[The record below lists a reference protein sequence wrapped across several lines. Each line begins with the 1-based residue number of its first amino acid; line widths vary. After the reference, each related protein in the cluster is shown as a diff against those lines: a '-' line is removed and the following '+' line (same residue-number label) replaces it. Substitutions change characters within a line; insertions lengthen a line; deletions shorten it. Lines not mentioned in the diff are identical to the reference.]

1 MTSIFSKLFG
11 KKKAPFRKKVELPK
25 TAQDSIPFIE
35 AYDNGLLLVDEEK
48 YTLIF
53 AFENI
58 DYAFIRDSEQTEV
71 YEKYIALLN
80 SLPPDI
86 EYQEFIM
93 NTEID
98 VSMLEKALIPPAY
111 NPNIDKVLYQD
122 YCKVMKTYIDETN
135 DGSARKIMIGA
146 ISYRPVNRIDNF
158 ERIIFGYYHSLRDY
172 FVKFKSDANQLP
184 LMELFAL
191 LHKFYHQF
199 DAAEFLLPK
208 DFLSRGHR
216 IKDYIAPSMFNF
228 KPREIEIGTA
238 YTRVLFVK
246 KYDRELDD
254 GFIKDLLDNKE
265 KICVSKHVIRL
276 DKGKATELIRKRVNE
291 LQGRIQARLEKN
303 HKTGGDFVPF
313 TYREKLQEL
322 EELQTQL
329 SDSNSELFQV
339 GVFVSITAETKEDL
353 EALTK
358 YVREKAQNHQVV
370 LDVLVGEQEK
380 GLTTI
385 LPFANNQFRSKNNSK
400 FTHLLSD
407 AAGVLIPFSTIDH
420 FSQKGICYGVSINSL
435 TKSVITLDRTE
446 EMNSNGFTLGTSGSG
461 KSMFTKAEII
471 DVLMKYPADEII
483 VIDPENEYL
492 PLVREY
498 DGEILKLSPDSPTH
512 FNVFDVDLSY
522 SEEGANA
529 VAVKSQFIMTIVE
542 TAKGLALTSNE
553 KSIIDRCVKQL
564 YRQFMASGGEKDM
577 LPTLLDFY
585 NLLLNQ
591 NEQEA
596 HDIATCIELYAK
608 GSFNVFAHQTNVNIN
623 KRFLVIDIFE
633 MGEQLRAVG
642 LQVILEYL
650 WQRVIENESKGKRTW
665 IWIDEFSYFFTDGEG
680 KETTRSGDFFAKV
693 YKRIRKHGGT
703 VTGITQNITEVLE
716 SRQAQRMLGNAEFV
730 VLLQQKKE
738 DLIAVTK
745 LFDLS
750 QSQAS
755 YLKTG
760 ELGSGLIICGQK
772 IIPFHKP
779 IPQDSLMY
787 RISTTK
793 MSEKMP
799 NRTEGD

>member
-11 KKKAPFRKKVELPK
+11 NKKAPFRKTVEIPK

-35 AYDNGLLLVDEEK
+35 AYDNGLILVAENK

-53 AFENI
+53 SFENI
-58 DYAFIRDSEQTEV
+58 DYALIRDSEQIEV
-71 YEKYIALLN
+71 YEKYVRLLN
-80 SLPPDI
+80 SLPPEV

-98 VSMLEKALIPPAY
+98 MGMLERALIPPI
-111 NPNIDKVLYQD
+111 NNSNIDRALYVD

-135 DGSARKIMIGA
+135 DGSAKKIMLA
-146 ISYRPVNRIDNF
+146 ALSYTPVNKFDNAKILF
-158 ERIIFGYYHSLRDY
+158 TYYHALSDF
-172 FVKFKSDANQLP
+172 FVKLKSDTTHQLHP
-184 LMELFAL
+184 MEVFAL

-199 DAAEFLLPK
+199 DKAEFLLPK
-208 DFLSRGHR
+208 NFLSRGHR

-228 KPREIEIGTA
+228 KPREIEVGMA

-265 KICVSKHVIRL
+265 KVCVSKHVIRL

-291 LQGRIQARLEKN
+291 LQGRIQGKMERN
-303 HKTGGDFVPF
+303 HKTGGDFIPF
-313 TYREKLQEL
+313 PYREKLQEL
-322 EELQTQL
+322 EDLQNNL
-329 SDSNSELFQV
+329 SDTNCELFRV
-339 GVFVSITAETKEDL
+339 GVFVAVSAETKEDL
-353 EALTK
+353 DALTK
-358 YVREKAQNHQVV
+358 YIQDKALHHQVV
-370 LDVLVGEQEK
+370 LDVLVGEQEN
-380 GLTTI
+380 GLNTI
-385 LPFANNQFRSKNNSK
+385 LPFANNQFRTKNNSK
-400 FTHLLSD
+400 FSHLLSD
-407 AAGVLIPFSTIDH
+407 AAGVLIPFSTVDH
-420 FSQKGICYGVSINSL
+420 FNQKGICYGVSINSL
-435 TKSVITLDRTE
+435 TKSIITLDRTE

-471 DVLMKYPADEII
+471 DVLMKYPDDEII

-512 FNVFDVDLSY
+512 FNVFDIDLSY
-522 SEEGANA
+522 AEEGANA

-564 YRQFMASGGEKDM
+564 YRQFMASGGENEM
-577 LPTLLDFY
+577 LPTLVDFY
-585 NLLLNQ
+585 NLLLKQ

-596 HDIATCIELYAK
+596 KDIATCIELYAK
-608 GSFNVFAHQTNVNIN
+608 GSFNVFAHSTNVNIN

-650 WQRVIENESKGKRTW
+650 WQRVIENKEKGKHTW

-716 SRQAQRMLGNAEFV
+716 SKQAQRMLGNAEFV

-738 DLIAVTK
+738 DLVAVTK
-745 LFDLS
+745 LFELS
-750 QSQAS
+750 STQVS

-779 IPQDSLMY
+779 IQQDSLMY
-787 RISTTK
+787 KISTTK
-793 MSEKMP
+793 MSD
-799 NRTEGD
+799 RIEGD

>member
-11 KKKAPFRKKVELPK
+11 KKKAPFRKKVEIPK

-35 AYDNGLLLVDEEK
+35 AYDNGLLLVDEDK

-58 DYAFIRDSEQTEV
+58 DYSLIRDSEQIEV
-71 YEKYIALLN
+71 YDKYVRLLN
-80 SLPPDI
+80 SLPPDV

-98 VSMLEKALIPPAY
+98 ISMLEKALIPPAY
-111 NPNIDKVLYQD
+111 NPNIDRVLYQD
-122 YCKVMKTYIDETN
+122 YCKVMKSYIDETN
-135 DGSARKIMIGA
+135 DGSARKIMICA
-146 ISYRPVNRIDNF
+146 ISYRPVNKIDNF
-158 ERIIFGYYHSLRDY
+158 ERIIFGYFHSLREY
-172 FVKFKSDANQLP
+172 FMNCKSDANQLHP
-184 LMELFAL
+184 MEVFAL

-199 DAAEFLLPK
+199 DEAEFLLPK
-208 DFLSRGHR
+208 NFLSRGHR

-228 KPREIEIGTA
+228 KPREIEIGMS
-238 YTRVLFVK
+238 YTRILFVK

-254 GFIKDLLDNKE
+254 GLIKDLLDNKE

-322 EELQTQL
+322 EDLQTQL

-339 GVFVSITAETKEDL
+339 GVFVAITAETKEELDT
-353 EALTK
+353 LTK
-358 YVREKAQNHQVV
+358 YVRSKAQDHQVV

-380 GLTTI
+380 GLNTI
-385 LPFANNQFRSKNNSK
+385 LPFANNQFRTKNSSK

-435 TKSVITLDRTE
+435 TKSIITLDRTE

-461 KSMFTKAEII
+461 KSMFTKAEIV
-471 DVLMKYPADEII
+471 DVLMKYPEDEII

-492 PLVREY
+492 PLVKEY
-498 DGEILKLSPDSPTH
+498 DGEVLKLSPDSPTH
-512 FNVFDVDLSY
+512 FNVFDIDISY
-522 SEEGANA
+522 AEEGANA

-542 TAKGLALTSNE
+542 TAKGFALTSNE

-564 YRQFMASGGEKDM
+564 YREFMASGGEKDM

-585 NLLLNQ
+585 NLLIKQ
-591 NEQEA
+591 EEQEA
-596 HDIATCIELYAK
+596 HDVATCIELYAK

-650 WQRVIENESKGKRTW
+650 WQRVIENKAKGKRTW

-716 SRQAQRMLGNAEFV
+716 SKQAQRMLGNAEFV

-750 QSQAS
+750 PSQVS
-755 YLKTG
+755 FLKTG

-779 IPQDSLMY
+779 IPKESLMY
-787 RISTTK
+787 KISTTK
-793 MSEKMP
+793 MSD
-799 NRTEGD
+799 RTEGD

>member
-1 MTSIFSKLFG
+1 MFS
-11 KKKAPFRKKVELPK
+11 KKKAPFRKTVELPK

-35 AYDNGLLLVDEEK
+35 AYDNGLFLVAENK

-58 DYAFIRDSEQTEV
+58 DYALIRDSEQTEV

-80 SLPPDI
+80 SLPPDV

-407 AAGVLIPFSTIDH
+407 AAGVLIPSSPIEQFV
-420 FSQKGICYGVSINSL
+420 QNGISYGVPFHSL

-577 LPTLLDFY
+577 LPTLVDFY
-585 NLLLNQ
+585 NLLIKQ

-596 HDIATCIELYAK
+596 QDIATCIELYAK

-623 KRFLVIDIFE
+623 KRFLVIDIFD

-716 SRQAQRMLGNAEFV
+716 SKQAQRMLGNAEFV

-738 DLIAVTK
+738 DLVAVTK

-750 QSQAS
+750 DSQVS

-779 IPQDSLMY
+779 IPQNSLMY
-787 RISTTK
+787 KISTTK
-793 MSEKMP
+793 MSD
-799 NRTEGD
+799 RTEGE

>member
-1 MTSIFSKLFG
+1 MRMTSIFSKLG
-11 KKKAPFRKKVELPK
+11 GKKAPFRKTVELPK

-35 AYDNGLLLVDEEK
+35 AYDNGLFLVDEDK

-58 DYAFIRDSEQTEV
+58 DYALIRDNEQLDV
-71 YEKYIALLN
+71 YNKYVRLLN
-80 SLPPDI
+80 SLPPDV

-93 NTEID
+93 NAEID
-98 VSMLEKALIPPAY
+98 TEMLEKALIPPT
-111 NPNIDKVLYQD
+111 NNGSIDRALYQD
-122 YCKVMKTYIDETN
+122 YCKIMKTYIDETN
-135 DGSARKIMIGA
+135 DGSAKKIMLA
-146 ISYRPVNRIDNF
+146 ALSFKPVNKFDNVKLLF
-158 ERIIFGYYHSLRDY
+158 SYYHELQQF
-172 FVKFKSDANQLP
+172 FVMCKSDTHQLQP
-184 LMELFAL
+184 MEVFSL

-199 DAAEFLLPK
+199 DTAEFLLPK
-208 DFLSRGHR
+208 NFLSRGHR

-228 KPREIEIGTA
+228 KPREIEVGTA

-246 KYDRELDD
+246 KYDRELNDS
-254 GFIKDLLDNKE
+254 FIMDLLDNKE
-265 KICVSKHVIRL
+265 KICVSKHVIRM
-276 DKGKATELIRKRVNE
+276 DKGKATEMIRKRVNE
-291 LQGRIQARLEKN
+291 LQARIQGRMERN
-303 HKTGGDFVPF
+303 HKTGGDFIPF
-313 TYREKLQEL
+313 TFREKLQEL
-322 EELQTQL
+322 EDLQNNL
-329 SDSNSELFQV
+329 SDTNCELFQV
-339 GVFVSITAETKEDL
+339 GIFVSVSAETKEDL
-353 EALTK
+353 DALTK
-358 YVREKAQNHQVV
+358 YVQSKANQHQVV
-370 LDVLVGEQEK
+370 LDVLVGEQED
-380 GLTTI
+380 GLNTV
-385 LPFANNQFRSKNNSK
+385 LPFANNRFRTKNSSK

-407 AAGVLIPFSTIDH
+407 AAGVLIPFSTVDH

-435 TKSVITLDRTE
+435 TKSIITLDRTE

-461 KSMFTKAEII
+461 KSMFTKAEIA
-471 DVLMKYPADEII
+471 DVLMKYPNDEII

-492 PLVREY
+492 PLVKEY
-498 DGEILKLSPDSPTH
+498 DGEILKLSPNSPTH

-542 TAKGLALTSNE
+542 TAKGFGLTSNE

-564 YRQFMASGGEKDM
+564 YREFMASGGEKDM

-585 NLLLNQ
+585 NMLLKQ
-591 NEQEA
+591 TEQEA
-596 HDIATCIELYAK
+596 HDIATCIELYAT
-608 GSFNVFAHQTNVNIN
+608 GSFNVFAHRTNVNIN
-623 KRFLVIDIFE
+623 KHFLVIDIFE

-650 WQRVIENESKGKRTW
+650 WQRVIENKEKGKRTW

-716 SRQAQRMLGNAEFV
+716 SKQAQRMLGNSEFV

-738 DLIAVTK
+738 DLVAVTK

-750 QSQAS
+750 DSQVS

-760 ELGSGLIICGQK
+760 EVGSGLIICGQK

-779 IPQDSLMY
+779 IPQDSLLY
-787 RISTTK
+787 KISTTK
-793 MSEKMP
+793 MSDKDK
-799 NRTEGD
+799 TEGD

>member
-1 MTSIFSKLFG
+1 MTSIFSKLFAKLFG
-11 KKKAPFRKKVELPK
+11 KKKSPYRKTVELPK
-25 TAQDSIPFIE
+25 TAQDTIPFIE
-35 AYDNGLLLVDEEK
+35 AYDNGLFLVDEDK
-48 YTLIF
+48 FTLIF
-53 AFENI
+53 GFENI
-58 DYAFIRDSEQTEV
+58 DYSLIRDNEQ
-71 YEKYIALLN
+71 L
-80 SLPPDI
+80 

-98 VSMLEKALIPPAY
+98 TAMLERALIPPVQ
-111 NPNIDKVLYQD
+111 NPNIDRALYQD
-122 YCKVMKTYIDETN
+122 YCKVMKSYIDETN
-135 DGSARKIMIGA
+135 DGSARKIMLA
-146 ISYRPVNRIDNF
+146 ALSYRLVNKIDNVKILF
-158 ERIIFGYYHSLRDY
+158 TYYHALQEF
-172 FVKFKSDANQLP
+172 FVQCKSDTHQLQP
-184 LMELFAL
+184 MEVFSL

-199 DAAEFLLPK
+199 DEAEFLLPK
-208 DFLSRGHR
+208 NFLSRGHR

-228 KPREIEIGTA
+228 KPREIEVGTA

-254 GFIKDLLDNKE
+254 GFIKDLLDNRE
-265 KICVSKHVIRL
+265 KICVSKHIIRM
-276 DKGKATELIRKRVNE
+276 DKGEAAELVRRRVNE
-291 LQGRIQARLEKN
+291 LQGRIQAKMEKN
-303 HKTGGDFVPF
+303 HKQGTDFIPF
-313 TYREKLQEL
+313 TYRDKLQEL
-322 EELQTQL
+322 EDLQTSL
-329 SDSNSELFQV
+329 ADSNCELFQV
-339 GVFVSITAETKEDL
+339 GVFVAVSAETKEDL

-358 YVREKAQNHQVV
+358 YVRKKAQDHQVV

-380 GLTTI
+380 GMNTV

-400 FTHLLSD
+400 FTYLLSD
-407 AAGVLIPFSTIDH
+407 AAGVLIPFSTVDH
-420 FSQKGICYGVSINSL
+420 FSQRGICYGVSINSL
-435 TKSVITLDRTE
+435 TKSIITLDRTE

-461 KSMFTKAEII
+461 KSMFTKAEIA
-471 DVLMKYPADEII
+471 DVLMKYPNDEII

-498 DGEILKLSPDSPTH
+498 DGEILKLAPDSPTH
-512 FNVFDVDLSY
+512 FNVFDTDLSY
-522 SEEGANA
+522 SEDGANA

-564 YRQFMASGGEKDM
+564 YREFMASGGEKDM

-585 NLLLNQ
+585 NLLTQ
-591 NEQEA
+591 QKEQEA
-596 HDIATCIELYAK
+596 QDIATCIELYAT

-650 WQRVIENESKGKRTW
+650 WQRVIENKAKGKHTW

-716 SRQAQRMLGNAEFV
+716 SKQAQRMLGNAEFV

-738 DLIAVTK
+738 DLVAVTK

-750 QSQAS
+750 DSQVS

-779 IPQDSLMY
+779 IPQNSLLY
-787 RISTTK
+787 KISTTK
-793 MSEKMP
+793 MSDK
-799 NRTEGD
+799 TEGD

>member
-53 AFENI
+53 TFENI
-58 DYAFIRDSEQTEV
+58 DYALIRDSEQTEV

-199 DAAEFLLPK
+199 DATEFLLPK

-228 KPREIEIGTA
+228 KPREIEIGMA

-246 KYDRELDD
+246 RYDRELDD
-254 GFIKDLLDNKE
+254 EFIKDLLDNKE
-265 KICVSKHVIRL
+265 KVCVSKHIIRM
-276 DKGKATELIRKRVNE
+276 DKGKAAEMIRKRVNE
-291 LQGRIQARLEKN
+291 LQGRIQGRMERN
-303 HKTGGDFVPF
+303 HKTGGDFIPF

-322 EELQTQL
+322 EDLQHNL
-329 SDSNSELFQV
+329 SDTNCELFKI
-339 GVFVSITAETKEDL
+339 GVFVSVSAETKEDL
-353 EALTK
+353 DALTK
-358 YVREKAQNHQVV
+358 YIQDKALHHQVV
-370 LDVLVGEQEK
+370 LDVLVGEQEN
-380 GLTTI
+380 GLNTI

-400 FTHLLSD
+400 FSHLLSD
-407 AAGVLIPFSTIDH
+407 AAGVLIPFSTVDH

-435 TKSVITLDRTE
+435 TKSIITLDRTE

-471 DVLMKYPADEII
+471 DVLMKYPNDEII

-596 HDIATCIELYAK
+596 QDIATCIELYAK

-738 DLIAVTK
+738 DLVAVTR

-750 QSQAS
+750 DSQVS
-755 YLKTG
+755 HLKTG

-787 RISTTK
+787 RICTTK
-793 MSEKMP
+793 LSDK
-799 NRTEGD
+799 TEGG

>member
-11 KKKAPFRKKVELPK
+11 SKKKAPFRKTVELPK

-35 AYDNGLLLVDEEK
+35 AYDNGLFLVDEDK

-58 DYAFIRDSEQTEV
+58 DYALIRDNEQLDV
-71 YEKYIALLN
+71 YNKYVRLLN
-80 SLPPDI
+80 SLPPDV

-98 VSMLEKALIPPAY
+98 TEMLEKALIPPT
-111 NPNIDKVLYQD
+111 NNGSIDRALYQD
-122 YCKVMKTYIDETN
+122 YCKIMKTYIDETN
-135 DGSARKIMIGA
+135 DGSAKKIMLA
-146 ISYRPVNRIDNF
+146 ALSFKPVNKFDNVKLLF
-158 ERIIFGYYHSLRDY
+158 SYYHELQQ
-172 FVKFKSDANQLP
+172 FFLMCKSDTHQLQP
-184 LMELFAL
+184 MEVFSL

-199 DAAEFLLPK
+199 DRAEFLLPK
-208 DFLSRGHR
+208 NFLSRGHR

-246 KYDRELDD
+246 KYDRELNDS
-254 GFIKDLLDNKE
+254 FIMDLLDNKE
-265 KICVSKHVIRL
+265 KICVSKHVIRM
-276 DKGKATELIRKRVNE
+276 DKGKATEMIRKRVNE
-291 LQGRIQARLEKN
+291 LQARIQGRMERN
-303 HKTGGDFVPF
+303 HKTGGNFIPF
-313 TYREKLQEL
+313 TFREKLQEL
-322 EELQTQL
+322 EDLQNNL
-329 SDSNSELFQV
+329 SDTNCELFQV
-339 GVFVSITAETKEDL
+339 GIFVSVSAETKEDL
-353 EALTK
+353 DALTK
-358 YVREKAQNHQVV
+358 YVQSKANQHQVV
-370 LDVLVGEQEK
+370 LDVLVGEQED
-380 GLTTI
+380 GLNTV
-385 LPFANNQFRSKNNSK
+385 LPFANNRFRTKNSSK

-407 AAGVLIPFSTIDH
+407 AAGVLIPFSTVDH

-435 TKSVITLDRTE
+435 TKSIITLDRTE

-461 KSMFTKAEII
+461 KSMFTKAEIA
-471 DVLMKYPADEII
+471 DVLMKYPNDEII

-492 PLVREY
+492 PLVKEY
-498 DGEILKLSPDSPTH
+498 DGEILKLSPNSPTH
-512 FNVFDVDLSY
+512 FNVFDTDLSY
-522 SEEGANA
+522 SEDGANA

-542 TAKGLALTSNE
+542 TAKGFGLTSNE

-564 YRQFMASGGEKDM
+564 YREFMASGGEKDM

-585 NLLLNQ
+585 NMLLKQ
-591 NEQEA
+591 TEQEA
-596 HDIATCIELYAK
+596 HDIATCIELYAT
-608 GSFNVFAHQTNVNIN
+608 GSFNVFAHRTNVNIN
-623 KRFLVIDIFE
+623 KHFLVIDIFE

-650 WQRVIENESKGKRTW
+650 WQRVIENKEKGKRTW

-716 SRQAQRMLGNAEFV
+716 SKQAQRMLGNSEFV

-738 DLIAVTK
+738 DLVAVTK

-750 QSQAS
+750 DSQVS

-760 ELGSGLIICGQK
+760 EVGSGLIICGQK

-779 IPQDSLMY
+779 IPQDSLLY
-787 RISTTK
+787 KISTTK
-793 MSEKMP
+793 MSD
-799 NRTEGD
+799 NTEGD